1 MPPINLSQYDEI
13 IDAKARQYGLPTGL
27 VRSLIWQESR
37 GNAKAVS
44 PVGAQGLMQLMP
56 ETAKQLGVKNS
67 FDPVQNIDGGVRYL
81 KQQIDKFG
89 LVGGVAAY
97 NAGPGNVQKYKGIPP
112 FKETQDYVKKV
123 LGNFDPS
130 YSTPQPTMQTGATPS
145 GLPSLASFKEPYK
158 QLQNFLGIK
167 PEQPQTPESKL
178 SQLMKS
184 FSYNRPLEPIP
195 LNNLRPFEGVSG
207 TGFNV
212 PQEEV
217 KQLITDK
224 KYYPIA
230 KFIDT
235 PLVSSESVRKVIDAF
250 GPNVPLQQWYL
261 NKLDPQGPLDR
272 LLNSIDDVRAGVN
285 DFTANTVSGLTT
297 PKNIAIGA
305 VAPIPILGPAVI
317 GSQIPGMIGGAA
329 DSLGQTVDRFG
340 QGDYRGGTEALLS
353 TIANT
358 AMAAGGAKYTA
369 SKIAPLV
376 TGGYR
381 TIAQSIPENIKTA
394 FADER
399 GSFSNKPIT
408 QLPPETIETLQPKLE
423 SLAQG
428 AIKAVVVPKGSPM
441 PEVPQGMAS
450 LPTKQGTWIYDP
462 SQVKPFQIKSSIAKG
477 TFQDLLSPAA
487 KDLVPM
493 DLPGKERGFVTTVK
507 ESPMSPPELAQ
518 GVQGRYDPISN
529 QTTVELAKARIA
541 KNPIKAR
548 DEILSADNHS
558 ALDVATGIELMQKY
572 NKEGDFSQSIT
583 IAEKMAERATK
594 NGQAVQ
600 AYSIYDRL
608 GPEGLQQL
616 AIKKINEA
624 RRNATSFQK
633 KKLDTEISK
642 IKTEFPDL
650 PKDQV
655 IEIAAKKLNLP
666 NINPEF
672 MKQIY
677 DRASLLDK
685 LPEGSPERVI
695 ATAEILRDISNQ
707 IPSSLLRKIAT
718 FQTMAQL
725 GNPKTIIRNVLG
737 NAAFAVAENVK
748 DIVAY
753 PIDRAVSLATGERTK
768 SLSGFNQIG
777 AQTKGFVEG
786 LREGVSDAWKG
797 IDVTRIADKWEINRM
812 GSGLPQTQA
821 FRGKVLGNIERTVGV
836 TLRAPDRAF
845 YKAAFNKSIAEQ
857 MALKRVNKPT
867 PEMIAQANFEGLYKT
882 FQDDSA
888 AARLFSGIKRELNF
902 GKEFGAGDILL
913 KYPKTPGNL
922 LSRSLDYSP
931 AGFVKSVFEIGKAIT
946 NRGFNQKS
954 FVDST
959 SRALVGSVGFTAL
972 GYGLSQLGL
981 LRNTAARNPDLR
993 AVEQTTGINQ
1003 SQLNT
1008 TGLLRWITSGFDPE
1022 AAKMQKGDT
1031 LVSYDWAVPISVP
1044 MSMGARA
1051 QEQVKETQNKE
1062 KSPLDFASTFASGL
1076 EGGLETLGDQPLI
1089 KTFTKLFQGKSAPQ
1103 ALVEATKGIPS
1114 SFTPTLFKQFSQLLD
1129 NTKRDV
1135 RDPNPIKM
1143 AVNLVLGKVPFA
1155 NEKLPAQIDVFGK
1168 PMENYQGGT
1177 NSIFNV
1183 MFNPAF
1189 VSKYNPSPA
1198 AQTVLDLYKSTGDKK
1213 VLPDVIDDKFK
1224 FHGIDFE
1231 LNPRQRNYMQRWVGT
1246 RTESFLKEISQRPEF
1261 QALPESERVKLI
1273 SNQISNYK
1281 TAAQAGFFIDQL
1293 NQKPSNQRPEYMA
1306 KFFQDNKLSPEQIKS
1321 VLKSMALYQVYK

>member
-1 MPPINLSQYDEI
+1 MPPINLSQYDDI
-13 IDAKARQYGLPTGL
+13 IEAKSRQYGLPSSL

-37 GNAKAVS
+37 GDSKAVS

-158 QLQNFLGIK
+158 QLQNFLGVK

-178 SQLMKS
+178 SKLMRS
-184 FSYNRPLEPIP
+184 YSYNKPLEPLP
-195 LNNLRPFEGVSG
+195 LSEQSPTVFPGRGYGKVGSISPAQGAAVRE
-207 TGFNV
+207 
-212 PQEEV
+212 
-217 KQLITDK
+217 
-224 KYYPIA
+224 
-230 KFIDT
+230 FIDT
-235 PLVSSESVRKVIDAF
+235 PLISSQSVRRALDYF
-250 GPNVPLQQWYL
+250 GPTPPLYQWYL
-261 NKLDPQGPLDR
+261 HNLGPQGPLDR
-272 LLNSIDDVRAGVN
+272 FLNKVDDVRAGVN
-285 DFTANTVSGLTT
+285 DFTANMISGLTA

-305 VAPIPILGPAVI
+305 VAPVPVLGPAVI
-317 GSQIPGMIGGAA
+317 GSQVPGMIGGAA
-329 DSLGQTVDRFG
+329 DSLGQTIDRFG
-340 QGDYRGGTEALLS
+340 QGDYQGGTEALLS

-358 AMAAGGAKYTA
+358 AMAAGGAKYA
-369 SKIAPLV
+369 VGKLAPLV
-376 TGGYR
+376 TSGYK
-381 TIAQSIPENIKTA
+381 TITQSIPENIKTA

-399 GSFSNKPIT
+399 GSISNRPIV
-408 QLPPETIETLQPKLE
+408 QLPPETIQTLQPKLE
-423 SLAQG
+423 SLTQG
-428 AIKAVVVPKGSPM
+428 AVKAVVVPKGSPM
-441 PEVPQGMAS
+441 PEVPQGMAT
-450 LPTKQGTWIYDP
+450 LKTKQGTWVYNP
-462 SQVKPFQIKSSIAKG
+462 EQLKPFQIKSSIAKG
-477 TFQDLLSPAA
+477 TFEEHLQPRAFEISNLKPNAIGS
-487 KDLVPM
+487 
-493 DLPGKERGFVTTVK
+493 KERGFVTTIK
-507 ESPMSPPELAQ
+507 ESQLTPPEIAQ
-518 GVQGRYDPISN
+518 FVQGQYDQISN
-529 QTTVELAKARIA
+529 KIIVELAKARIA
-541 KNPIKAR
+541 ENPIKAR
-548 DEILSADNHS
+548 DQILSAENHN
-558 ALDVATGIELMQKY
+558 AADVATGIELMRKY
-572 NKEGDFSQSIT
+572 NAEGDFSQSIT

-616 AIKKINEA
+616 AIKTINEV
-624 RRNATSFQK
+624 RRNATFFQK
-633 KKLDTEISK
+633 KKLNTEISK

-753 PIDRAVSLATGERTK
+753 PIDRAVSLITGERTK
-768 SLSGFNQIG
+768 SLSGFNQLG
-777 AQTKGFVEG
+777 AQIKGFVEG
-786 LREGVSDAWKG
+786 LKEGTSDAWKG
-797 IDVTRIADKWEINRM
+797 IDTTRIADKWEINRM
-812 GSGLPQTQA
+812 GNGLPQTQA
-821 FRGKVLGNIERTVGV
+821 FRGKILGNIERVVGI

-857 MALKRVNKPT
+857 MALKRVSKPT
-867 PEMIAQANFEGLYKT
+867 PEMIAQANLEGLYKT
-882 FQDDSA
+882 FQDESRA
-888 AARLFSGIKRELNF
+888 AKFFTGLKRLLNAN
-902 GKEFGAGDILL
+902 KEFGAGDIFI

-922 LSRSLDYSP
+922 FGRSWDYSP
-931 AGFVKSVFEIGKAIT
+931 AGFTTSLFELGKAIT
-946 NRGFNQKS
+946 QRGFNQKS
-954 FVDST
+954 FVDYT

-1008 TGLLRWITSGFDPE
+1008 TGLLRWISSGFDPE

-1044 MSMGARA
+1044 ISMGARA
-1051 QEQVKETQNKE
+1051 QEKVNETQNKE
-1062 KSPLDFASTFASGL
+1062 KSPLDFVATLASGL
-1076 EGGLETLGDQPLI
+1076 EGGIETLGDQPLI

-1103 ALVEATKGIPS
+1103 ALIEATKGIPS
-1114 SFTPTLFKQFSQLLD
+1114 SFTPTLFKQVSQLLD

-1177 NSIFNV
+1177 NSVFNV

-1189 VSKYNPSPA
+1189 VSKYNPNPA
-1198 AQTVLDLYKSTGDKK
+1198 AQTVLDLYKSTGDNK
-1213 VLPDVIDDKFK
+1213 VLPDVIGKDFK
-1224 FHGIDFE
+1224 FHGIPFE
-1231 LNPRQRNYMQRWVGT
+1231 LNPRQRNYMQRWVGS
-1246 RTESFLKEISQRPEF
+1246 RVESLLTKLSDDETFKAMPEGKRAEFISKTISEIKDAGQGGFFSDVLDQKPTSQR
-1261 QALPESERVKLI
+1261 LV
-1273 SNQISNYK
+1273 
-1281 TAAQAGFFIDQL
+1281 
-1293 NQKPSNQRPEYMA
+1293 YMG
-1306 KFFQDNKLSPEQIKS
+1306 KFFQENKLTEDQIRS
-1321 VLKSMALYQVYK
+1321 VFESLALYQKYK